1 MSGDL
6 NRKIQEEVLK
16 YISDRG
22 EGDKELFGLVIFL
35 WTFVYRWWKDFDA
48 SDAEKKRPIQGTGT
62 F

>member
-22 EGDKELFGLVIFL
+22 EGVKISYGLAISDKELFGLVIF
-35 WTFVYRWWKDFDA
+35 
-48 SDAEKKRPIQGTGT
+48 
-62 F
+62 